1 MAVWPQSLSVRN
13 HSVKNEVG
21 RVTPNLLQYNVIR
34 GLWLPSQNR
43 EVGTKEPSWRK
54 TRLSESSILGSSL
67 LTGSF
72 NAIRVGGAGAAY
84 LSGGFDIRDFAFAGS
99 NRLSVQRP

>member
-84 LSGGFDIRDFAFAGS
+84 LSGGFPIPDFAFPR
-99 NRLSVQRP
+99 NKRFTRKKP